1 MWEPLAK
8 ERSAS
13 RLSKGVIVSRACASY
28 ALHHWIVV
36 SYEVLEEPI
45 GPDSGWSGPGIFERL
60 LEKGIDRENAAHGG
74 IEEVPISPGEL
85 LGGSGWRRIGYRLKA
100 GVHRVVCEQSAAAR
114 PLRLTRR
121 ELAACELAA
130 LGRKSRHIGEG
141 LGVAAATARGAIDR
155 SIAKLRLASAI
166 QLPLLWYT
174 LGAPAQRIGAERG
187 VTHLVFERE
196 LAVLSRHHLTP
207 IERVLVERVLL
218 GDSYRGMAAYR
229 NVSTRTVANQLSRL
243 YDRFGVSGRA
253 ELVAAL
259 LAAPANPPGE
269 TG

>member
-1 MWEPLAK
+1 
-8 ERSAS
+8 
-13 RLSKGVIVSRACASY
+13 LSKGVVVSRACASY
-28 ALHHWIVV
+28 ALHRWVVV

-45 GPDSGWSGPGIFERL
+45 GSDFGWSGPGTFERL
-60 LEKGIDRENAAHGG
+60 VERGIDLEIAGDAG
-74 IEEVPISPGEL
+74 IEEVPITPGEL
-85 LGGSGWRRIGYRLKA
+85 LGSAGWRRIGYRLKA
-100 GVHRVVCEQSAAAR
+100 GVHRVVVEQSAVAR

-121 ELAACELAA
+121 ELEACELAA

-174 LGAPAQRIGAERG
+174 LGAPAQRSSFERG

-196 LAVLSRHHLTP
+196 LAVLSRHQLTP

-218 GDSYRGMAAYR
+218 GDTYRGMAAYR

-243 YDRFGVSGRA
+243 YERFTVAGRA

-259 LAAPANPPGE
+259 LAPPAKPPGE